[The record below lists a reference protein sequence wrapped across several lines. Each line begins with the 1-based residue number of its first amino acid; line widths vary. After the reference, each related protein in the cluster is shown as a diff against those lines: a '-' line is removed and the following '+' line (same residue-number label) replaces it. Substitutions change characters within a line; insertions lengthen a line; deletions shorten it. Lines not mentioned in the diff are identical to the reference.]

1 LVLAKPKKV
10 EEKDREEKEKEKKRQ
25 GVFDMDCVVPGP
37 SVRLFCSA
45 LSALGKVGGTG
56 GDLYWEHDAAS
67 GLTLRA
73 LNGARSAYCSARF
86 RPAFFDRC
94 TTVSRDEG
102 GGEGEGDG
110 GASSTARP
118 HLSVRIAM
126 RALGPVVR
134 PRRDVVQLRITAVF
148 AAAASSTAASPSS
161 RKRKKGTRD
170 TGEGGRPVLRIA
182 FEFLVATKGC
192 GAAGGGGGSSSSPE
206 GSPVLLRAA
215 HCVPVS
221 ASRVEPVA
229 AVAPRAGASELACP
243 PRSLLRLL
251 EPLRSL
257 RATEVA
263 LLVHRDAT
271 ALAAQSFHP
280 SDRCHFVPADP
291 SQGGPSTAASG
302 GGGGVQLVLR
312 QPEHGGGRHQAS
324 RAARTEAS
332 MSVDELDDFYFRDD
346 RGRAGG
352 GGGGDGNGQE
362 DDGGGGGGGD
372 DGSEIDQDD
381 LPEHVNDGVALVF
394 PVREA
399 RAFLAF
405 GSAFSRA
412 LGPATLRFHWGG
424 RPVVLEVAALME
436 EGAGAGTAP
445 AFEAQLVL
453 ASLDH
458 KLLAVH
464 GGGE

>member
-1 LVLAKPKKV
+1 LVFPKQ
-10 EEKDREEKEKEKKRQ
+10 ENDIER
-25 GVFDMDCVVPGP
+25 GAAGMDCVVPGP

-45 LSALGKVGGTG
+45 LSALGKVGGGTGGGG

-73 LNGARSAYCSARF
+73 LNGARSAFCSARF

-94 TTVSRDEG
+94 TTVPSAGFD
-102 GGEGEGDG
+102 GGEGDGG

-148 AAAASSTAASPSS
+148 AAAAAAAAVPSPSPS
-161 RKRKKGTRD
+161 RKRKKCLRG

-182 FEFLVATKGC
+182 FEFLVAAKG
-192 GAAGGGGGSSSSPE
+192 GGGGGGGGSSRSPE

-257 RATEVA
+257 RAAEVA

-280 SDRCHFVPADP
+280 SDRCHFLPADP
-291 SQGGPSTAASG
+291 SQE

-312 QPEHGGGRHQAS
+312 QPEHGHSHQGS

-346 RGRAGG
+346 RGRARA

-362 DDGGGGGGGD
+362 DDGGGGGGDG
-372 DGSEIDQDD
+372 GSESDEGD

-424 RPVVLEVAALME
+424 RPVVLEVAAAADAPE

-464 GGGE
+464 DGGE

>member
-1 LVLAKPKKV
+1 
-10 EEKDREEKEKEKKRQ
+10 
-25 GVFDMDCVVPGP
+25 VFEMDCVVPGP

-45 LSALGKVGGTG
+45 LSTLGKVGGGG

-73 LNGARSAYCSARF
+73 LNGARSAFCSARF

-94 TTVSRDEG
+94 TTVPSAGFD
-102 GGEGEGDG
+102 GGEGGG

-118 HLSVRIAM
+118 HLSVRIAT

-148 AAAASSTAASPSS
+148 AAAASRSSSGSGGGSAAAPS
-161 RKRKKGTRD
+161 RKRKKCLRG

-182 FEFLVATKGC
+182 FEFLVATKG
-192 GAAGGGGGSSSSPE
+192 AAGGGGGSSRSPE
-206 GSPVLLRAA
+206 GSPVLLRAV

-291 SQGGPSTAASG
+291 SQGG

-312 QPEHGGGRHQAS
+312 QPERGHHSHQAS

-346 RGRAGG
+346 RGRARA

-362 DDGGGGGGGD
+362 DFGGGGGGG
-372 DGSEIDQDD
+372 SESDEDD

-424 RPVVLEVAALME
+424 RPVVLEVAEMAALE
-436 EGAGAGTAP
+436 EGAGGAGTAP
-445 AFEAQLVL
+445 AFEARLVL

-464 GGGE
+464 DGGE